1 MPFADELIGAPAVSA
16 LTAALRSV
24 SPGARLPRL
33 SAAGTALAPL
43 ALRERSDLIRDA
55 LLADLPGDY
64 ASFAR
69 TVRAAAGAPAFTGW
83 LIWPVT
89 SAVAAKAIDEG
100 GVDAFD
106 DALALLAELTP
117 RLTSEF
123 ALRALLGQDLGR
135 ALATILL
142 WTRSESAD
150 VRRLASEGT
159 RPLLPWAVRV
169 PGILAEPKATL
180 PILDALYRD
189 ESEYVRRS
197 VANHLNDIS
206 RRDPELVVATASEWM
221 AAPDDNT
228 ARVVRHGLRT
238 LVKQGHPGALEVLG
252 FTSAHLDVTGPL
264 LTSGTVVIGETL
276 SFTGSVRNLG
286 QEPARLV
293 IDYVVH
299 HVKAN
304 GTLTAK
310 TFKLTTRTVEPGETY
325 ELSRAH
331 SFRVLTTRRYHPGRH
346 AVELQVNGVRSGRA
360 EFTLVAVADE
370 G

>member
-1 MPFADELIGAPAVSA
+1 MPFADELIGVPAVRA
-16 LTAALRSV
+16 LVTALRVV
-24 SPGARLPRL
+24 SPRARLSRVRQAET
-33 SAAGTALAPL
+33 SLAPL

-69 TVRAAAGAPAFTGW
+69 TVRAAAAEAPTFTGW

-89 SAVAAKAIDEG
+89 SAVAVKAVEEG

-123 ALRALLGQDLGR
+123 ALRTLLAADLGR
-135 ALATILL
+135 ALAAIGH

-169 PGILAEPKATL
+169 PGILAEPEATL
-180 PILDALYRD
+180 PILNALYRD

-206 RRDPELVVATASEWM
+206 RRDPDLVVATAAAWT
-221 AAPDDNT
+221 AAPDANT
-228 ARVVRHGLRT
+228 GGVVRHGLRT
-238 LVKQGHPGALEVLG
+238 LVKQGHPGALELLG
-252 FTSAHLDVTGPL
+252 FTSADLDVTGPL
-264 LTSGTVVIGETL
+264 LSGDTVAVGETL

-299 HVKAN
+299 HRKAN
-304 GTLTAK
+304 GTLTGK
-310 TFKLTTRTVEPGETY
+310 TFKLTTRTVAPGETY
-325 ELSRAH
+325 EFSRAH
-331 SFRVLTTRRYHPGRH
+331 SFRVLTTRRYHPGQH
-346 AVELQVNGVRSGRA
+346 AVELQINGVRSGRA
-360 EFTLVAVADE
+360 EFALTADA
-370 G
+370 